1 LISLVGANWNWYNPF
16 GTGTPCCH
24 CYENWY
30 SKKSVHVQHWY
41 DPHNYKNTPKSVK
54 SLHIR
59 EPKKLEIKSTKH
71 ATKTTT
77 IEEEMLQR
85 DKLSPTSTQD
95 ETQKIKWFDPILLH
109 KKAND

>member
-1 LISLVGANWNWYNPF
+1 LIPLVGANWNWYNPF
-16 GTGTPCCH
+16 GTGTHYCH

-30 SKKSVHVQHWY
+30 SKKSVPIQHWY
-41 DPHNYKNTPKSVK
+41 DPRNYKNTPKSAK